1 MFNNASENEDEK
13 VLNEDTAAKGE
24 NMTTEDLPDENNN
37 FPPDNETKNTA
48 DTAENIDNNDN
59 DIMSEQPGT
68 PLNEAEQSVNNSYE
82 NVDNLNVVQDSYP
95 NPTQQN
101 AYPNPTEQDSYP
113 MADDINSS
121 LDNNTMGNDPV
132 DYNTQSGGQPSA
144 TTSEEQNKSNFYYH
158 PLHEPAVEKAK
169 KEKKE
174 KQESSFRRGRMV
186 LAFLCVILAT
196 SIITSAVSYSVW
208 DYYAK
213 RDNNNDG
220 FFSSE
225 DISEDVSDSNGTASE
240 NLVNSQDS
248 AARAKLTASQVN
260 KKVSPSVVFIGITAT
275 TTDFFGQDQTQSG
288 SGSGVIITSDG
299 YIMTN
304 FHVVDGS
311 EAITVKLNDGKPYT
325 AKLVGKDAQTDL
337 AVIKID
343 AKNLKAATFGD
354 SSKLEV
360 GDTAL
365 AIGNPLGTENGS
377 LTVGVISALN
387 RVIAIENF
395 SMNLIQTDAAV
406 NPGNSGGALANIY
419 GEVIGIVN
427 AKTSAVGIEG
437 LGYAIPINEAKTVV
451 NLLRTKGYV
460 PRVVIGISIEDITKE
475 IADKYGL
482 PVGVYIESVTKG
494 SPADKA
500 GIKPRDVII
509 AIDGKPV
516 STSAELAAVRDKH
529 KAGDVL
535 NVRIV
540 RQSKEMTLKLTLEDG
555 K

>member
-1 MFNNASENEDEK
+1 MLNNASENEDEK
-13 VLNEDTAAKGE
+13 VLNEDTVAKGE
-24 NMTTEDLPDENNN
+24 NMTTEDLPNENNT
-37 FPPDNETKNTA
+37 FPPDYETKNTA
-48 DTAENIDNNDN
+48 DTSEHIDNNGN
-59 DIMSEQPGT
+59 DIMSEQSGT
-68 PLNEAEQSVNNSYE
+68 ALNEADQSFNNSYE
-82 NVDNLNVVQDSYP
+82 NADHRNVVQDAYP

-101 AYPNPTEQDSYP
+101 AYPNPTQQNAYS
-113 MADDINSS
+113 MADEMDSS
-121 LDNNTMGNDPV
+121 PVNDPVGNDPV

-144 TTSEEQNKSNFYYH
+144 SEEQNKSNFYYH

-169 KEKKE
+169 KEKKD
-174 KQESSFRRGRMV
+174 KQERSFRRGRMV

-225 DISEDVSDSNGTASE
+225 DISEDVTESNGTTSE

-248 AARAKLTASQVN
+248 AGRTKLTASQVN
-260 KKVSPSVVFIGITAT
+260 KKVSPSVVFIAITAT
-275 TTDFFGQDQTQSG
+275 TTDFFGQDQTQTG
-288 SGSGVIITSDG
+288 SGSGIIISNDG
-299 YIMTN
+299 YIVTN

-311 EAITVKLNDGKPYT
+311 EEVNVKLNDGKSYK
-325 AKLVGKDAQTDL
+325 AKLIGKDAQTDL

-343 AKNLKAATFGD
+343 AKNLKAATLGD

-406 NPGNSGGALANIY
+406 NPGNSGGALANAY

-460 PRVVIGISIEDITKE
+460 PRVIIGISIEDITKE

-509 AIDGKPV
+509 AIDGKKV
-516 STSAELAAVRDKH
+516 ETSAELAAIRDKR

>member
-1 MFNNASENEDEK
+1 MFKDASENEEEK
-13 VLNEDTAAKGE
+13 VTNEDGVTKGE
-24 NMTTEDLPDENNN
+24 NMTSEDMPNENSNIS
-37 FPPDNETKNTA
+37 PDNEPQNTTVTPVNMISEDISTENKDITLENESKNNA
-48 DTAENIDNNDN
+48 DIAE
-59 DIMSEQPGT
+59 
-68 PLNEAEQSVNNSYE
+68 
-82 NVDNLNVVQDSYP
+82 
-95 NPTQQN
+95 QN
-101 AYPNPTEQDSYP
+101 AYSITDEMD
-113 MADDINSS
+113 SS
-121 LDNNTMGNDPV
+121 LDSD
-132 DYNTQSGGQPSA
+132 SGDSDTESSDQPS
-144 TTSEEQNKSNFYYH
+144 SSSPEEQNKSNFYYH
-158 PLHEPAVEKAK
+158 PLHDPEVEKAK
-169 KEKKE
+169 KEK
-174 KQESSFRRGRMV
+174 QERSFRRGRMV
-186 LAFLCVILAT
+186 IAFLCVILAT
-196 SIITSAVSYSVW
+196 SIITSGVSYSIW
-208 DYYAK
+208 NYYSN
-213 RDNNNDG
+213 RDNNNG
-220 FFSSE
+220 NNYSSD
-225 DISEDVSDSNGTASE
+225 DISQNLSESTGISSDDET
-240 NLVNSQDS
+240 NSQS
-248 AARAKLTASQVN
+248 SGARVKLTASQVN

-275 TTDFFGQDQTQSG
+275 TTDFFGQDQTQTG
-288 SGSGVIITSDG
+288 SGSGIIISTDG
-299 YIMTN
+299 YIVTN

-311 EAITVKLNDGKPYT
+311 EAITVKLNDGKSYT
-325 AKLVGKDAQTDL
+325 AKLIGKDAQTDL

-343 AKNLKAATFGD
+343 AKNLKAAVYGD

-482 PVGVYIESVTKG
+482 PVGVYIESVSKG

-516 STSAELAAVRDKH
+516 ATSAELAAIRDKH

-535 NVRIV
+535 TVRIV
-540 RQSKEMTLKLTLEDG
+540 RQSKEMTVKLTLEDG